1 MSNDIINKASAQVLN
16 YFKVAENHLDKDLT
30 HISKAE
36 VKAAA
41 EKTQGTLG
49 GDFLLSM
56 MDNKTKLYQV
66 ITKIET
72 EGSFNDGEI
81 SLRDLNS
88 LARGTTYSG
97 VKLKDEVYKEI
108 KKTFGDIE
116 KDLIS
121 LKSKSSFSYNR
132 SGIFGDIYQLSSF
145 HNREFVIDALLKN
158 SDAYYLVGEEL
169 KKDIDISIIHKF
181 GKIIKDKQKA
191 IDAITENPLRIDCC
205 SEVLRGNKDVILA
218 AAKKNEDAWQ
228 YASDQLKND
237 KDVVLAT
244 IEKMRPT
251 TIETDKNYIS
261 LNIMNYE
268 EKTSNAL
275 SSGHYIKRFCYSNR
289 GVGIH
294 DQRIT
299 LLNSQGKAYQFNT
312 HELKEVVGYN
322 LKDKNFIIGLETKTD
337 NIENIFI
344 LNFNEVTPK
353 KLDGKEAEEFLKS
366 KGLPITIEGHK
377 KPDNI
382 NLKT

>member
-56 MDNKTKLYQV
+56 MDSKTKLYQV

-72 EGSFNDGEI
+72 EGRFNDGEI
-81 SLRDLNS
+81 SMRDLNA
-88 LARGTTYSG
+88 LARGTSYSG
-97 VKLKDEVYKEI
+97 VKLKEDVYTEI

-116 KDLIS
+116 NDLIS

-169 KKDIDISIIHKF
+169 KNDIDISVIHKY
-181 GKIIKDKQKA
+181 GKIITDKQKA

-205 SEVLRGNKDVILA
+205 NEVLRGNKDVILV
-218 AAKKNEDAWQ
+218 AAKNNEDAWQ

-244 IEKMRPT
+244 IEKMLPT
-251 TIETDKNYIS
+251 TIKTDKTYIS
-261 LNIMNYE
+261 LNKMNYD

-299 LLNSQGKAYQFNT
+299 LMNSQRKAYQFNT

-322 LKDKNFIIGLETKTD
+322 LKDENFIVGLETKTD
-337 NIENIFI
+337 NIESIFI
-344 LNFNEVTPK
+344 INFNEGPPK
-353 KLDGKEAEEFLKS
+353 KLNDKDAEEFLKS
-366 KGLPITIEGHK
+366 KGLPITIERQK

-382 NLKT
+382 NLQT